1 MHRLIGMKFNN
12 IKNKMA
18 NNNKK
23 VDNTV
28 EEVDGALSKTELW
41 LEKNQKNIMY
51 ALIAVVVAVAAV
63 WGWNYLK
70 DSSNSKAETEIYS
83 AQFLFEAGDYQQ
95 ALEGFEAVMDEYG
108 STKAGNLAKAYAG
121 LCQKNLG
128 NDQEAVALL
137 KAYSGSDNVVAPAIL
152 CALGD
157 CYVNL
162 DNNTEAAKTFEK
174 AAKAADNAEFTP
186 LYLKKAGLAY
196 EAAGDK
202 ASALKVYQSI
212 RDNWFETVVGQ
223 VIEKYIVRVQ

>member
-1 MHRLIGMKFNN
+1 
-12 IKNKMA
+12 MA

-28 EEVDGALSKTELW
+28 EEIDGTISKAELW
-41 LEKNQKNIMY
+41 AEKNQKNILY
-51 ALIAVVVAVAAV
+51 ALVAVIVVVAAV

-70 DSSNSKAETEIYS
+70 SSSNAKAENEIYS
-83 AQFLFEAGDYQQ
+83 AQFLFEAGDYEQ
-95 ALEGFEAVMDEYG
+95 ALAGFEAVIDEYG

-128 NDQEAVALL
+128 NNQEAISLL
-137 KAYSGSDNVVAPAIL
+137 KSYSGSDNVIAPAML
-152 CALGD
+152 SALGD
-157 CYVNL
+157 CYVNV

-174 AAKAADNAEFTP
+174 AAKAANSAEFTP

-212 RDNWFETVVGQ
+212 RDNWFETSLGQ
-223 VIEKYIVRVQ
+223 IIDKYIVRVQ

>member
-1 MHRLIGMKFNN
+1 
-12 IKNKMA
+12 MA

-28 EEVDGALSKTELW
+28 EEVDGAISKTELW

-51 ALIAVVVAVAAV
+51 ALIAVVLVVAAV

-70 DSSNSKAETEIYS
+70 ANSNAKAENEIYS
-83 AQFLFEAGDYQQ
+83 AQFLFESGDYEQ
-95 ALEGFEAVMDEYG
+95 ALEGFEAVMNEYG
-108 STKAGNLAKAYAG
+108 STNAGNLAKAYAG

-128 NDQEAVALL
+128 NVQEAISLL
-137 KAYSGSDNVVAPAIL
+137 KSYSGSDNVVAPAIL

-157 CYVNL
+157 CYVDT
-162 DNNTEAAKTFEK
+162 DNNNEAAKTFEK

-212 RDNWFETVVGQ
+212 RDNWFETSIGQ
-223 VIEKYIVRVQ
+223 LIDKYIVRVQ

>member
-1 MHRLIGMKFNN
+1 
-12 IKNKMA
+12 MA

-28 EEVDGALSKTELW
+28 AEVDGAISKSELW

-51 ALIAVVVAVAAV
+51 ALVAIVLVVAAG

-70 DSSNSKAETEIYS
+70 SDSNAKAEKEIYS
-83 AQFLFEAGDYQQ
+83 AQFLFEEGDFEQ
-95 ALEGFEAVMDEYG
+95 ALEGFEAVIDEYG
-108 STKAGNLAKAYAG
+108 STNAGNLAKAYAG

-137 KAYSGSDNVVAPAIL
+137 KAYSGSDNVIAPAIL

-157 CYVNL
+157 CYVNM

-174 AAKAADNAEFTP
+174 AAKAADNAEFSP

-196 EAAGDK
+196 EAAGDN

-212 RDNWFETVVGQ
+212 RDNWFETSIGQ
-223 VIEKYIVRVQ
+223 SIDKYIVRVQ

>member
-1 MHRLIGMKFNN
+1 
-12 IKNKMA
+12 MA

-28 EEVDGALSKTELW
+28 EEVDGAISKTELW

-51 ALIAVVVAVAAV
+51 ALVAVVLVVAAV

-70 DSSNSKAETEIYS
+70 ANSNAKAENEIYS
-83 AQFLFEAGDYQQ
+83 AQFLFESGDYEQ
-95 ALEGFEAVMDEYG
+95 ALEGFEAVMNEYG
-108 STKAGNLAKAYAG
+108 STNAGNLAKAYAG

-128 NDQEAVALL
+128 NVQEAISLL
-137 KAYSGSDNVVAPAIL
+137 KSYSGSDNVVAPAIL

-157 CYVNL
+157 CYVDT
-162 DNNTEAAKTFEK
+162 DNNNEAAKTFEK

-202 ASALKVYQSI
+202 VSALKVYQSI
-212 RDNWFETVVGQ
+212 RDNWFETSIGQ
-223 VIEKYIVRVQ
+223 LIDKYIVRVQ